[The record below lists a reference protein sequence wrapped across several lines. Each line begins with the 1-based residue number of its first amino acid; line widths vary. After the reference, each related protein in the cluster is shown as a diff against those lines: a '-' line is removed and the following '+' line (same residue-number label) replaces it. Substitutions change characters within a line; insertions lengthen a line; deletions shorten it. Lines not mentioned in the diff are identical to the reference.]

1 MNKYIK
7 YLLFITLF
15 SSFFLINKTASAY
28 DLNVQSKFKLEN
40 INSFENLKNFED
52 FMQSLDNYEH
62 GVNSIDNLKN
72 TKFNEYAEYD
82 ESHIFR
88 IKGNAVEFIDLS
100 PNNSKVITNIRLTNF
115 NIHNLYIKDDY
126 LIVAGDYLNTSA
138 ELSSPFGVND
148 PVTTI
153 KIFDI
158 TILEMPI
165 FLKEFSLSGNL
176 VHLTFSEDSM
186 KIFSKF
192 KPYNE
197 ASSEFDFW
205 PYYFIDEK
213 KYFFN
218 ENNIYSAPYESTEK
232 NYLCGVSI
240 SLKDDISLSD
250 TKAIW
255 GVGQSVYSDDDFI
268 YLSSSKN
275 NQTQII
281 KLSIGEE
288 LFLDNFKAIMPG
300 SLTFYDALNIE
311 NNCLKLITTL
321 KLSDKDTFAIYLLDD
336 NLIVQD
342 IYFTN
347 KESTIEKFDFV
358 DDNLFIKYNTS
369 SNNYSSEWVSLYFKD
384 NKISVKNNH
393 KIISGELYYT
403 EDYIYELNI
412 TSDKKTFFNMNI
424 YDLEYNLITTL
435 DLTTNNSYGTN
446 GIMFYDKENKLLALP
461 ITLKTDKFS
470 EYLLTYKQND
480 SRDFTVNLISNF
492 DTQLPTNNSNYIDQI
507 SEYITINGDYLYTIS
522 PNFINVYDLKSNTLI
537 TRNKL

>member
-28 DLNVQSKFKLEN
+28 DINAKSKFKLEN
-40 INSFENLKNFED
+40 INSFENIKNFED
-52 FMQSLDNYEH
+52 FMQGLDNYEYD
-62 GVNSIDNLKN
+62 GNFIDNLKN
-72 TKFNEYAEYD
+72 TKFNKYTKYD
-82 ESHIFR
+82 ESHICR
-88 IKGNAVEFIDLS
+88 IKENVVEFIDLS
-100 PNNSKVITNIRLTNF
+100 PDSSMVISDIKLVDF
-115 NIHNLYIKDDY
+115 NIQNLYIKDNY

-138 ELSSPFGVND
+138 ELKSPFGVND

-158 TILEMPI
+158 TILEIPV

-176 VHLTFSEDSM
+176 VHLAFSEDSI

-197 ASSEFDFW
+197 TSVGFNFW
-205 PYYFIDEK
+205 PYYFINDK

-268 YLSSSKN
+268 YLSSSRN

-288 LFLDNFKAIMPG
+288 LFLNNFKAIMPG
-300 SLTFYDALNIE
+300 SLTFYDGLNIE
-311 NNCLKLITTL
+311 NHCLKLITTL
-321 KLSDKDTFAIYLLDD
+321 KLSEKDTFAIYLLDD

-342 IYFTN
+342 IYFIN

-358 DDNLFIKYNTS
+358 DDNLFLKYNTP

-384 NKISVKNNH
+384 NKISVKNNP
-393 KIISGELYYT
+393 KIISGELCYT
-403 EDYIYELNI
+403 EDYIYALNI
-412 TSDKKTFFNMNI
+412 TSDKKSFFNMDI
-424 YDLEYNLITTL
+424 YDLDYNLISTL
-435 DLTTNNSYGTN
+435 DLSTNNFYGSK
-446 GIMFYDKENKLLALP
+446 GLMFYDNKNEVLALP
-461 ITLKTDKFS
+461 ITLKTNQFN
-470 EYLLTYKQND
+470 ECLLTIKQNE
-480 SRDFTVNLISNF
+480 SGEFTVNLITNF
-492 DTQLPTNNSNYIDQI
+492 DIETSSINSNYIDQI

-522 PNFINVYDLKSNTLI
+522 PNFINVYDLKNNTLI
-537 TRNKL
+537 NIKPL